1 MPTADVNG
9 TQIYY
14 EAQGEGPP
22 LLLIPGLGTG
32 GGYFKLSEPLLRRSC
47 KTILVDPRGIGRSD
61 KRDADFVAETWADD
75 FAALLDHLKLAPAH
89 VLGSSHGGCMAM
101 AMADRHPGKFRS
113 LILVGAFAEL
123 DRALALNFE
132 LRIKM
137 TAKLGLGEE
146 IADHVALWT
155 MRRDFLASPRG
166 EEALGVLLGAVR
178 QNTPERYM
186 ALCRSI
192 LQWGRKLPG
201 QEKEPTFTSR
211 LAAIRAPTLVITGD
225 SDHMIPASFSKHIA
239 NHIPGARYVEIPECG
254 HIPFLERPDKVSEI
268 IARFVTE
275 QSSGESVR

>member
-1 MPTADVNG
+1 MPTAEVNG
-9 TQIYY
+9 AQIYY
-14 EAQGEGPP
+14 EVQGDGPP

-101 AMADRHPGKFRS
+101 AMADRHPDKFRS

-123 DRALALNFE
+123 DRALALNFQ

-137 TAKLGLGEE
+137 VAKLGLGDE

-166 EEALGVLLGAVR
+166 EEALGVLVGAVR
-178 QNTPERYM
+178 QNAPERYM

-192 LQWGRKLPG
+192 LHWGRKLPG
-201 QEKEPTFTSR
+201 QENEPTITPR
-211 LAAIRAPTLVITGD
+211 LAGFRMPTLVVTGD

-239 NHIPGARYVEIPECG
+239 DRIPGARYVEMPECG
-254 HIPFLERPDKVSEI
+254 HIPFLERPDEVGAI
-268 IARFVTE
+268 IAGFVAE
-275 QSSGESVR
+275 QASGKTA